1 MDQSNSKHC
10 CYRDDL
16 FIELTIVADVT
27 RDDSVMQEEIFGP
40 ILPILTVSSLDEAI
54 DVINAGDKPL
64 SLYIMST
71 KKYSCDTCIVGS
83 MNFALHILSLQ
94 SVVQVGAG

>member
-1 MDQSNSKHC
+1 MDHVDHPKNTC
-10 CYRDDL
+10 DRDDL

-27 RDDSVMQEEIFGP
+27 REDSVMQEEIFGP
-40 ILPILTVSSLDEAI
+40 ILPILTVSNLDEAI

-71 KKYSCDTCIVGS
+71 KR
-83 MNFALHILSLQ
+83 
-94 SVVQVGAG
+94 

>member
-1 MDQSNSKHC
+1 MKFRNQSSIPLNSK
-10 CYRDDL
+10 RP
-16 FIELTIVADVT
+16 TIGISDVT

-40 ILPILTVSSLDEAI
+40 VLPILTVSNLDEAI

-71 KKYSCDTCIVGS
+71 KR
-83 MNFALHILSLQ
+83 
-94 SVVQVGAG
+94 